1 MDVSPYSLAE
11 LTSDNP
17 DGPYA
22 IVIRL
27 ECVTGGAS
35 AVEDVGTA
43 PVGAPGC
50 AQPSWVQHQTT
61 FCKLRKRDDGSWGVI
76 ATKQKISVDGKSYEL
91 QEIFGIENCAT
102 GNPMGGG
109 GGGGGDEGKECVVCL
124 SEPRDTTVLPCRHM
138 CMCGGCARV
147 LRHQSNKCPVCRSPV
162 ESLLEIKI
170 ADRDGGA
177 AAS

>member
-50 AQPSWVQHQTT
+50 AQP
-61 FCKLRKRDDGSWGVI
+61 
-76 ATKQKISVDGKSYEL
+76 
-91 QEIFGIENCAT
+91 
-102 GNPMGGG
+102 
-109 GGGGGDEGKECVVCL
+109 
-124 SEPRDTTVLPCRHM
+124 
-138 CMCGGCARV
+138 
-147 LRHQSNKCPVCRSPV
+147 
-162 ESLLEIKI
+162 
-170 ADRDGGA
+170 
-177 AAS
+177 